1 MPGVS
6 RVAGPIEREWRAIRK
21 TDGVIRQCS
30 GWLATVDSRRIAP
43 CQERCVFMKTT
54 GNRVLTVM
62 MSACIAAGLSA
73 CSSSGD
79 DSPADPPNP
88 ITANEDTPTVPAND
102 AAGVPPGAPGDGAGT
117 ADADASGTPT
127 TGVGS
132 TGMEP
137 PDAPPSDVVDA
148 GIDEDVVPPTA
159 GGGADPVSGEVL
171 RLGTIVIDQG
181 DAGDPESGSFS
192 AGFVGIAS
200 PLPAG
205 TAVEA
210 LGPAIDTCSVSEI
223 DAGDFG
229 GFGDRMDL
237 PGMLGD
243 IEFLDAG
250 ETITLSSP
258 AGTWLTVLKRE
269 TFGFPFYGI
278 DEDVP
283 FPAPVPD
290 GLTVDIPGADFPA
303 FANVSV
309 VDVAPLTG
317 VVTAGTD
324 VTADTVYRWDA
335 GADPRTRIEI
345 SASSSTFLTLGSG
358 GSIVSLDCLVAD
370 DGEFSLSAATRAELG
385 TDFSG
390 DAALTRLGITV
401 VQDGDAI
408 LMVSNSGPSN

>member
-1 MPGVS
+1 
-6 RVAGPIEREWRAIRK
+6 
-21 TDGVIRQCS
+21 
-30 GWLATVDSRRIAP
+30 
-43 CQERCVFMKTT
+43 
-54 GNRVLTVM
+54 
-62 MSACIAAGLSA
+62 
-73 CSSSGD
+73 
-79 DSPADPPNP
+79 
-88 ITANEDTPTVPAND
+88 
-102 AAGVPPGAPGDGAGT
+102 
-117 ADADASGTPT
+117 
-127 TGVGS
+127 
-132 TGMEP
+132 
-137 PDAPPSDVVDA
+137 
-148 GIDEDVVPPTA
+148 
-159 GGGADPVSGEVL
+159 
-171 RLGTIVIDQG
+171 
-181 DAGDPESGSFS
+181 
-192 AGFVGIAS
+192 
-200 PLPAG
+200 
-205 TAVEA
+205 
-210 LGPAIDTCSVSEI
+210 VSEI

-269 TFGFPFYGI
+269 TFGFPVYGI

-390 DAALTRLGITV
+390 DASLTRLGITV